1 MKKQYIGLV
10 KDHSG
15 SMASIAMAARN
26 DYNALISAIRLAADK
41 EDIDTIVSVV
51 KCGVGYAGRVER
63 EFVNSSISRLKPATT
78 YTTDGSY
85 TPLFD
90 SVGEIIDILEA
101 SPDAKDPNVTFLVM
115 VVTDGVENHSKKWDG
130 RMIGDRMTRLM
141 NTDRWTFTFRVPN
154 GEKNNLRR
162 LGIPAGNIEEWE
174 QNERDMERSSRLT
187 VAAVSN
193 YFGGVTRGIRST
205 NSFYADAANVT
216 KSQVKSSMT
225 NISAEVRI
233 WPVMNADVALG
244 SVGSA
249 RLERFVEIAPFVE
262 GKIRDV
268 YVRGTAFYELV
279 KTEKAVQASKLI
291 VIRSRKDGAVYAG
304 QSARDL
310 LNLPT
315 QGTIKLSPGD
325 YGDWEVFIQ
334 STSSNRHLPVG
345 SKVLYWR
352 NAAGRVN

>member
-1 MKKQYIGLV
+1 MKKQYVGLV

-15 SMASIAMAARN
+15 SMAHLSVAAMK
-26 DYNALISAIRLAADK
+26 DYNTLIGAIKDASVK

-51 KCGVGYAGRVER
+51 KCGVGYAGAVER
-63 EFVNSSISRLKPATT
+63 EFVNSSVTRLKPLRT
-78 YTTDGSY
+78 YVTDGSY

-90 SVGEIIDILEA
+90 SVGEIIDILES

-115 VVTDGVENHSKKWDG
+115 VVTDGVENHSVKWNG
-130 RMIGDRMTRLM
+130 RSIGDRMTRLASS
-141 NTDRWTFTFRVPN
+141 DRWTFTFRVPL
-154 GEKNNLRR
+154 GGKRDLQR

-174 QNERDMERSSRLT
+174 QTERDMERST
-187 VAAVSN
+187 VFTAQAVSN
-193 YFGGVTRGIRST
+193 YFSGVTRGVRST

-216 KSQVKSSMT
+216 KNAVKSTMT

-233 WPVMNADVALG
+233 FPVTNMDGVLFDRHG
-244 SVGSA
+244 D
-249 RLERFVEIAPFVE
+249 RWTEIGPFVE
-262 GKIRDV
+262 KKTRDT
-268 YVRGTAFYELV
+268 YVRGSAFYELV
-279 KTEKAVQASKLI
+279 KTEKAVQATKLI
-291 VIRSRKDGAVYAG
+291 VIRSQKDGAVYAG

-325 YGDWEVFIQ
+325 HGDWDIYIQ

-345 SKVLYWR
+345 SKVLYWK
-352 NAAGRVN
+352 NAGR

>member
-1 MKKQYIGLV
+1 MKKQYVGLV

-15 SMASIAMAARN
+15 SMTHLACAALK
-26 DYNALISAIRLAADK
+26 DYNSLIEAIKTASDK

-51 KCGVGYAGRVER
+51 KCGVGFAGAVEA
-63 EFVNSSISRLKPATT
+63 EIVNSSVSRLKPQRSYA
-78 YTTDGSY
+78 TDGSY
-85 TPLFD
+85 TPLLD
-90 SVGEIIDILEA
+90 SVGEVIRLLEA

-115 VVTDGVENHSKKWDG
+115 VVTDGQENHSTKWTG
-130 RMIGDRMTRLM
+130 RSLGDYIVRLQD
-141 NTDRWTFTFRVPN
+141 TDRWTFTFRVPY
-154 GEKNNLRR
+154 GGKRVLAQ

-174 QNERDMERSSRLT
+174 QTERDMDRTTRFTASS
-187 VAAVSN
+187 VSN
-193 YFGGVTRGIRST
+193 YFTGIKTGAIRST
-205 NSFYADAANVT
+205 NSFYADAKNVT
-216 KSQVKSSMT
+216 KTDVKAAMT
-225 NISAEVRI
+225 NISSEVRI
-233 WPVMNADVALG
+233 WPVVAADQKNGPLDRNGYRVAEIG
-244 SVGSA
+244 T
-249 RLERFVEIAPFVE
+249 FVEKKTRE
-262 GKIRDV
+262 T
-268 YVRGTAFYELV
+268 YVRGTAFYELA

-325 YGDWEVFIQ
+325 FGDWEIFIQ

-352 NAAGRVN
+352 LAAR